1 MASTSNIMNTNTAA
15 TEIGVSLKHGPELM
29 YFTWKVNVQNRAT
42 NMATIVDRTG
52 LLSLILSDEEWAAY
66 APNRVDD

>member
-15 TEIGVSLKHGPELM
+15 TEIGVSLKHGP
-29 YFTWKVNVQNRAT
+29 
-42 NMATIVDRTG
+42 IVDRTG